1 MFGVFRILNTTYIRT
16 KSMVKW
22 SQNMGHAPE
31 VIVHR
36 VVRLFHRLGRPIY
49 LGQACLEV
57 GYSLARM
64 QNVFDM
70 LTEEG
75 TIRPMTLEEKVER
88 KIDKRA
94 NLYVLIGPAHPS
106 KADW

>member
-1 MFGVFRILNTTYIRT
+1 MA
-16 KSMVKW
+16 MW
-22 SQNMGHAPE
+22 SQSLGLPPE
-31 VIVHR
+31 KVIHR

-64 QNVFDM
+64 QAVFDM
-70 LTEEG
+70 LSEEG
-75 TIRPMTLEEKVER
+75 TIRPMSLEEKVEK

-94 NLYVLIGPAHPS
+94 NLYVLTEPAHPA

>member
-1 MFGVFRILNTTYIRT
+1 MAN
-16 KSMVKW
+16 W
-22 SQNMGHAPE
+22 SHPLGHPPE
-31 VIVHR
+31 KIVHR

-64 QNVFDM
+64 QAVFDM
-70 LTEEG
+70 LTEQG
-75 TIRPMTLEEKVER
+75 SIRPMTLEEKVEK

-94 NLYVLIGPAHPS
+94 NLYVLTEPIHPA